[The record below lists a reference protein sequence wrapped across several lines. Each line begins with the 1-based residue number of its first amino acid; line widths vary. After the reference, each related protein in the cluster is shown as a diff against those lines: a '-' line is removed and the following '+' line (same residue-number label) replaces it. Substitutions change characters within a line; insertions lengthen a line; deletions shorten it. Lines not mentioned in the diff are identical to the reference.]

1 MEELIFFI
9 ARYMTQALISQGGR
23 YRDKVKATY
32 LSNSLGRLR
41 GREMVHWLWQTEE
54 FIAGSAIHSWLLSL
68 SGSLS
73 YIAVTC
79 VWHAKYMM
87 SATAQEIC
95 LLSEDGPSLWMRACL
110 CVCVYCMFQWLLEAC
125 CQNAATCASMS
136 AGVQTLFLL
145 LKDVVLKRN
154 KWSLTHFS
162 PSWLQTGALLMS
174 CYWKVGVPS

>member
-23 YRDKVKATY
+23 YRDTKWKPLISVIHWGGCGGVRWSTGC
-32 LSNSLGRLR
+32 GR
-41 GREMVHWLWQTEE
+41 QE

-145 LKDVVLKRN
+145 LKDVALKRN